1 MPTKNIKLQ
10 TTENTV
16 IATNQIEF
24 ITPKGILIID

>member
-1 MPTKNIKLQ
+1 MPNKNIKLQ
-10 TTENTV
+10 TTENTT